1 MGRHHHTHDHGHN
14 HNHSRDHNHDHS
26 HDHDH
31 PHTHNHEHDHLH
43 SHVHGDSGSERRA
56 ELQTLATQ
64 FVQGFREAKDK
75 TSYLRLAQ
83 IDFQRRGTD
92 GLTMHLV
99 DTNITSNWQIGTAS
113 PAFGSRELVYMPF
126 PGEMVSERETMTFT
140 YVSLTEREDVDLMNI
155 LKSIVRK

>member
-1 MGRHHHTHDHGHN
+1 MGKHHQSHDHN
-14 HNHSRDHNHDHS
+14 HNHNDDQGHDHL
-26 HDHDH
+26 
-31 PHTHNHEHDHLH
+31 HTHNHEHDHLH
-43 SHVHGDSGSERRA
+43 SHVHGDSGSEHRA

-64 FVQGFREAKDK
+64 FVHGFREAKDK

-83 IDFQRRGTD
+83 IDFQRLGND

-113 PAFGSRELVYMPF
+113 PAFGSRELVYMPY

-140 YVSLTEREDVDLMNI
+140 YVSLTEREDVDLMTI
-155 LKSIVRK
+155 LKSNLQK

>member
-1 MGRHHHTHDHGHN
+1 MGRHHHSHDHGNDH
-14 HNHSRDHNHDHS
+14 DHN
-26 HDHDH
+26 HDH

-43 SHVHGDSGSERRA
+43 SHVHGDSGSEQRA

-64 FVQGFREAKDK
+64 FVDGFREAKDK
-75 TSYLRLAQ
+75 TSYLRLARV
-83 IDFQRRGTD
+83 DFQRPGTD
-92 GLTMHLV
+92 GLAMHLV

-140 YVSLTEREDVDLMNI
+140 YVSFTEREDVDLMTI
-155 LKSIVRK
+155 LKSNL